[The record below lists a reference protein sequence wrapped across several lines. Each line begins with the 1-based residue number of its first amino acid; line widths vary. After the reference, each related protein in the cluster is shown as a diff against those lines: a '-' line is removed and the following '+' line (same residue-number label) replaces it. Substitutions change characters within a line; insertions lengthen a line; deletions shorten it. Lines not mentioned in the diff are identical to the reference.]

1 MKYYRYLQPS
11 PHAPLLRTDL
21 RSPLAIPA
29 NQNRPTDAM
38 SELSRFESACPTI
51 KISAID
57 VLTFP
62 LTPWLLLCCYSRDGP
77 SILQL
82 ETAPHRHPWTAQY
95 TYYHSKCVCTHIGQD
110 L

>member
-29 NQNRPTDAM
+29 NQNRPTDTM

-57 VLTFP
+57 ILTFP
-62 LTPWLLLCCYSRDGP
+62 LTPRLSLRFAAALGMRP
-77 SILQL
+77 NILQL
-82 ETAPHRHPWTAQY
+82 ETAPHCCPWTAQY
-95 TYYHSKCVCTHIGQD
+95 MYYHSNACLRT
-110 L
+110 

>member
-11 PHAPLLRTDL
+11 PHAPLPLTDL

-57 VLTFP
+57 ILTFP
-62 LTPWLLLCCYSRDGP
+62 LTPRLSLRFAAVLEMVLAYCDSKSHHIAARGLLSTRTTT
-77 SILQL
+77 QM
-82 ETAPHRHPWTAQY
+82 R
-95 TYYHSKCVCTHIGQD
+95 VC
-110 L
+110 